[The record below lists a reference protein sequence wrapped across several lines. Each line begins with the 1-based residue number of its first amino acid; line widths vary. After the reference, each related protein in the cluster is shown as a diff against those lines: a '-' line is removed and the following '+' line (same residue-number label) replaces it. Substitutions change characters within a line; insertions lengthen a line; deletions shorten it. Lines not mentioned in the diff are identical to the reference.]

1 MATLC
6 HHLPSFHSL
15 SPPKITS
22 SFHPTSSYSA
32 PNRRH
37 NSHYPAISYSV
48 VKKSPRASRK
58 TKSDEELCNDI
69 KCFLSSVGLPQNHVP
84 TMKELS
90 LHGRQDLANI
100 VRRRGYKYIRQLLE
114 PSSTKNFIGSDTDTS
129 HIGNPEILGE
139 NEKQNVLFVGVPSD
153 LTIEEDTNS
162 FIGEDEGLQ
171 INDQRSPAADSL
183 SLQEKVARF
192 IQLGEL
198 DASEDGKGSTSDE
211 KGDEEGKTIESENSN
226 EPEFALSMLNGIST
240 ASALKVEEPALETI
254 TSRNSYI
261 STEEQTNTSG
271 EDMDDEKAENQSYI
285 NHLRFL
291 LYEKERELAQL
302 KEQIEKEKL
311 FSWLALSLLHS
322 KAEEE
327 ISNTHEL
334 ISEKET
340 ELHEAEEIF
349 SGLTEVEIQYSGEAE
364 TVELAGSFNGWHQK
378 IPMESQSTSSSVTYP
393 TESRTSQDWRV
404 VLWLYP
410 GVYEIK
416 FVVDGDWKIDP
427 ERETVSRN
435 GVHNNILRVDSVD
448 DPATL

>member
-1 MATLC
+1 MATLY
-6 HHLPSFHSL
+6 HHLLPSFHSL

-22 SFHPTSSYSA
+22 SFHPTPSYSA

-37 NSHYPAISYSV
+37 NSHYSTISASV

-58 TKSDEELCNDI
+58 PKSDEELCNDI

-90 LHGRQDLANI
+90 LYGRQDLANI

-114 PSSTKNFIGSDTDTS
+114 TSSTENFIGSDTETS
-129 HIGNPEILGE
+129 QIGNPEILGE
-139 NEKQNVLFVGVPSD
+139 NDKQNVLFVGVPSD

-171 INDQRSPAADSL
+171 INDQSSPAADSL

-198 DASEDGKGSTSDE
+198 DASEDGEGSTSEE

-254 TSRNSYI
+254 TSRNSSI

-271 EDMDDEKAENQSYI
+271 EDMDDEKQKAENQSYI

-311 FSWLALSLLHS
+311 ALSLLHS

-327 ISNTHEL
+327 ISNAHEL
-334 ISEKET
+334 ISEKEN

-349 SGLTEVEIQYSGEAE
+349 SGLTEVEIQYSGEAK

-404 VLWLYP
+404 LLWLYH

-448 DPATL
+448 DPATV

>member
-1 MATLC
+1 MATLY
-6 HHLPSFHSL
+6 HHLPCFHSL
-15 SPPKITS
+15 SPPKITLS
-22 SFHPTSSYSA
+22 LHSTSSYSVL
-32 PNRRH
+32 NRRH
-37 NSHYPAISYSV
+37 YSRYFKISASV

-69 KCFLSSVGLPQNHVP
+69 KYFLSSVGLPQNHVP

-90 LHGRQDLANI
+90 LYGRQDLANI

-114 PSSTKNFIGSDTDTS
+114 TSSTENFIGSDTDTS
-129 HIGNPEILGE
+129 QIRNPEMLGE
-139 NEKQNVLFVGVPSD
+139 NDKQTVLFVGVLSD
-153 LTIEEDTNS
+153 QTKEEDTNS
-162 FIGEDEGLQ
+162 CIGEDEELL
-171 INDQRSPAADSL
+171 INDQRSLSADSL

-192 IQLGEL
+192 MQLGEL
-198 DASEDGKGSTSDE
+198 DASEDGELGSTSDK
-211 KGDEEGKTIESENSN
+211 KGDEEGKTTESENSN
-226 EPEFALSMLNGIST
+226 EPEFALSMLNGNFT
-240 ASALKVEEPALETI
+240 ASVLKFNDPALETT

-271 EDMDDEKAENQSYI
+271 EDMDDEKVENQSYI

-311 FSWLALSLLHS
+311 ALSLLHS

-327 ISNTHEL
+327 ISNAHKL

-378 IPMESQSTSSSVTYP
+378 IPMESQSTSSVTYP

-416 FVVDGDWKIDP
+416 FVIDGDWKIDP

-448 DPATL
+448 DPASL

>member
-1 MATLC
+1 MATLY
-6 HHLPSFHSL
+6 HHLPSFHYLL

-22 SFHPTSSYSA
+22 PFHPTSS

-37 NSHYPAISYSV
+37 NSHYSTISASL

-58 TKSDEELCNDI
+58 PKSDEELCNDI

-90 LHGRQDLANI
+90 LYGRQDLANI

-114 PSSTKNFIGSDTDTS
+114 TSSTENIIGSDTDTS
-129 HIGNPEILGE
+129 QFGNPEILGE
-139 NEKQNVLFVGVPSD
+139 NDMKNVLFVGVPSD
-153 LTIEEDTNS
+153 LTKEEDTNS

-171 INDQRSPAADSL
+171 INDQSSLAADSL
-183 SLQEKVARF
+183 SLQEKVAKF

-198 DASEDGKGSTSDE
+198 DASEDGEGSTSDE
-211 KGDEEGKTIESENSN
+211 KGDEEGKTTESENSN

-240 ASALKVEEPALETI
+240 ASALKVEDPALETI
-254 TSRNSYI
+254 TSRNSNI
-261 STEEQTNTSG
+261 STEEQRNTSG

-311 FSWLALSLLHS
+311 ALSLLHS

-327 ISNTHEL
+327 ISNAHEL

-378 IPMESQSTSSSVTYP
+378 IPMELQSTSSSVTYP
-393 TESRTSQDWRV
+393 TESSTSQDWRV

-416 FVVDGDWKIDP
+416 FVVNGDWKIDP

-448 DPATL
+448 DPANL